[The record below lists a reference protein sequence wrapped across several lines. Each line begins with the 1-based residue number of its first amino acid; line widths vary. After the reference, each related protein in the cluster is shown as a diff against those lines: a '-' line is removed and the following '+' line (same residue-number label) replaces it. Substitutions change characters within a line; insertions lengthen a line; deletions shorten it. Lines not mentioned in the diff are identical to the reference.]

1 MIQEL
6 TLNALKTMLERQQG
20 IYEQLVLDY
29 SKGSNTKLEQEVY
42 THTHVLCAS
51 SQYTTS
57 IYTKIDNYSWISSL
71 IKCVFFSMKVYIIEP
86 CTVHVLYMCS
96 TCAVHVQYIYCTC
109 AVHVLLLPTCVY

>member
-6 TLNALKTMLERQQG
+6 TLNALKAMLERQQG

-86 CTVHVLYMCS
+86 CTVHVLHM
-96 TCAVHVQYIYCTC
+96 YCTC
-109 AVHVLLLPTCVY
+109 TVHVHVLLLPTCVY